1 MLVGRL
7 DGKIT
12 ATLRAAPPDENI
24 EIPLLLRSG
33 HCPSLVPITIG
44 LLPASTGVDAASIGV
59 EPASVTAL
67 ASTLVASAPDAPSG
81 IAASE
86 LELDGGR
93 D

>member
-1 MLVGRL
+1 
-7 DGKIT
+7 
-12 ATLRAAPPDENI
+12 
-24 EIPLLLRSG
+24 
-33 HCPSLVPITIG
+33 
-44 LLPASTGVDAASIGV
+44 V